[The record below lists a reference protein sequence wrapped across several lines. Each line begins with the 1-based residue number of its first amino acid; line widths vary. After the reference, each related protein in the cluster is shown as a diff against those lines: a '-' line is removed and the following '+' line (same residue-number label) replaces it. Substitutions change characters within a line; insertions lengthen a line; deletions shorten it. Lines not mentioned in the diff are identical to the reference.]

1 MQAPGGA
8 VTTSGVFL
16 ESSSTLHRMSHVQAA
31 GVGLLGKL
39 YMTGGLSFAG
49 DTRTSVSSMEVY
61 DPYTRTWAPGPEM
74 KQPLTGHCVVTHR
87 DSFIVIGGATTMDNE
102 GGESSMIYKFN
113 VTTNKWSVLG
123 NLQISRSG
131 HGCSM

>member
-8 VTTSGVFL
+8 VTTSGVYL
-16 ESSSTLHRMSHVQAA
+16 ESSSKLHRISRVQAA

-61 DPYTRTWAPGPEM
+61 DPYTRTWAPGP
-74 KQPLTGHCVVTHR
+74 G
-87 DSFIVIGGATTMDNE
+87 
-102 GGESSMIYKFN
+102 
-113 VTTNKWSVLG
+113 
-123 NLQISRSG
+123 
-131 HGCSM
+131 